1 MQQRYYDPELG
12 MFPSTDPVT
21 AYSDPVGAFNRYR
34 YANSNPYRFI
44 DPDGRDGCEFFGLCG
59 PPEATKDPAMAR
71 ADAIIGHDGR
81 IVVGWWAVS
90 SGAGALTAAAPEAAI
105 AARTYVKPKTVGEI
119 IICVLSLGDCRG
131 KALNPVNPRQEAQRA
146 EDAKRAAEALQ
157 RWLEGQLRRN
167 PTEIPTPK
175 PNPSLPKPNPE
186 PLPPNPNPNPNPLP
200 KPDPKPVESLN

>member
-1 MQQRYYDPELG
+1 
-12 MFPSTDPVT
+12 V
-21 AYSDPVGAFNRYR
+21 
-34 YANSNPYRFI
+34 
-44 DPDGRDGCEFFGLCG
+44 
-59 PPEATKDPAMAR
+59 
-71 ADAIIGHDGR
+71 
-81 IVVGWWAVS
+81 AV
-90 SGAGALTAAAPEAAI
+90 

-157 RWLEGQLRRN
+157 RWLEGQLRRK

-186 PLPPNPNPNPNPLP
+186 PLPPNPNPNPLP